1 MRATANT
8 DFLTLVD
15 RVVIFA
21 TGSLAVSGVTSTI
34 LHVYISRGALTT
46 VLGVVQPM
54 YIDPGSL
61 ASAEDDAGADLQR
74 RAELAERINDDV
86 APGAGPRA
94 PMKLRARSLG
104 HVRR

>member
-1 MRATANT
+1 MRATAKT

-34 LHVYISRGALTT
+34 LHVYISRGISAT
-46 VLGVVQPM
+46 VLGVVQPL
-54 YIDPGSL
+54 YTAGSL

-74 RAELAERINDDV
+74 RTEVAERINDDV
-86 APGAGPRA
+86 AAGAGPRA

-104 HVRR
+104 HVWR